1 MAPTDPKNS
10 SFTEL
15 RQVIP
20 VRLTTDMWAPDSIGD
35 GGSEYSIPS
44 TPDSNIVSPGY
55 AQ

>member
-1 MAPTDPKNS
+1 MVPTEPKKS
-10 SFTEL
+10 SFAEL

-20 VRLTTDMWAPDSIGD
+20 VRLTTDVWAPDNIGG

-44 TPDSNIVSPGY
+44 TPDSNLVSPGY